1 MYNFFVTNAYPFT
14 IEPPPPHVLR
24 AAAAPDNEVHT
35 HTSIHSSTMHALPN
49 MCAICAV
56 PTQGLLFALVAN
68 FIFHLVPATQTVP
81 GAKVSCNIY
90 TLTFKGA
97 HALALN
103 VLDCEKT
110 KDGYSDVGLYF
121 IVSET
126 EREGV
131 GGHHYEGASS
141 LCDEWECLTVWVGIT
156 MSW

>member
-1 MYNFFVTNAYPFT
+1 
-14 IEPPPPHVLR
+14 
-24 AAAAPDNEVHT
+24 
-35 HTSIHSSTMHALPN
+35 MHALPN
-49 MCAICAV
+49 MCTTCTV
-56 PTQGLLFALVAN
+56 PTQGFLFALVAN

-81 GAKVSCNIY
+81 GAEVSCNIY

-141 LCDEWECLTVWVGIT
+141 LCDEWECLTVWVGTTMRGRAHCAMSGSVSLLVGYHYEGASSLCDEWECLTVWVGIT